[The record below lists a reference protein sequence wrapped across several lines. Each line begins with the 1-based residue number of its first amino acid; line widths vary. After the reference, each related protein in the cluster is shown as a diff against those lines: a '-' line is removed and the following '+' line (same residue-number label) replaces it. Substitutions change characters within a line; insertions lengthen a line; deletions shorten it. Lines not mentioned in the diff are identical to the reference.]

1 VIILC
6 RIRMSSRREKS
17 AEPAKLSNFPNQ
29 HDPMRNVKELEEIRE
44 KLKNKGLSDYDRK
57 RLELR
62 KKVLK
67 HHMTIMNFNGGG
79 AKNRRATRKRRGTR
93 RN

>member
-1 VIILC
+1 
-6 RIRMSSRREKS
+6 MSTRKARAQKEES
-17 AEPAKLSNFPNQ
+17 AKLSNFPNQ
-29 HDPMRNVKELEEIRE
+29 HDPMRNVRELEEIRE
-44 KLKNKGLSDYDRK
+44 RLKSNLSDYDRK

-79 AKNRRATRKRRGTR
+79 AKKRRATRKRRGTR